1 MAIKTI
7 EKKISR
13 FAKESSELQKDQA
26 NLKKQSGKR
35 NNARRKQN
43 QTDLIS
49 RWKKLSKKVTNK
61 WIGEPDAVDEL
72 RYQRNK

>member
-1 MAIKTI
+1 VAIKTI

-61 WIGEPDAVDEL
+61 WIGEPDAVDER